1 MAEATNK
8 FRHSGF
14 TTRSSHLRRLKNGE
28 DEAWREFYR
37 KYRAMILAIGRKL
50 RLPERES
57 EDLMQEVAAVCRPS
71 FTTATIAASGLFSFG

>member
-37 KYRAMILAIGRKL
+37 KYRAMILAIGKGAETI
-50 RLPERES
+50 RLTEIREGES
-57 EDLMQEVAAVCRPS
+57 HRYYRENGVHCVPKRSLDDLV
-71 FTTATIAASGLFSFG
+71 I